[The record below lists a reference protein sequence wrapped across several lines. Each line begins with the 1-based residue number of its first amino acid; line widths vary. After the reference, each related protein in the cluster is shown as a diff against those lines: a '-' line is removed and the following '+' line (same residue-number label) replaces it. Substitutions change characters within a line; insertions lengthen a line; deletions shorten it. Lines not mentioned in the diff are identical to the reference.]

1 MNDTSVTDV
10 RAMMQYSD
18 QPRQQRKN
26 AGAVL
31 TGFRFAT

>member
-10 RAMMQYSD
+10 RAIPD
-18 QPRQQRKN
+18 QARQQWKN

-31 TGFRFAT
+31 TVFRFAT